1 MKMKEFPR
9 ISCSIC
15 GLKLLVFL
23 GEQNKNKNKI
33 PQILRLENCVFRIID
48 QNKKQEI
55 LFSMPLCLK
64 EFLLPSIH
72 NISLMRNVVFI
83 NAFHL

>member
-33 PQILRLENCVFRIID
+33 PEILQLENFVFRIID
-48 QNKKQEI
+48 QNKNKKYC
-55 LFSMPLCLK
+55 FLC
-64 EFLLPSIH
+64 H
-72 NISLMRNVVFI
+72 SL
-83 NAFHL
+83 